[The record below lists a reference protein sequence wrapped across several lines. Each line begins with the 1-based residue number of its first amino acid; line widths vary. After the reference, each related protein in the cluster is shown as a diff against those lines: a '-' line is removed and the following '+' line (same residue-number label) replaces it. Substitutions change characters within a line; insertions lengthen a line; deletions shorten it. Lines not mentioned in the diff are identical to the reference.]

1 MYSLEW
7 ENCCC
12 FQVLLQW
19 ILIGNH
25 STQVWL
31 VGWGT
36 IPGIS
41 FANWNSSVQKRCTLS
56 GYVTEIQY
64 IKWDL
69 YVVLLYFVIPLLQ
82 WSWKGVYWFHLCRSL
97 CQSIYLNPCGFV
109 HTKICPF
116 WTKSC
121 LLCFF
126 HNTCWVNFIFIHLI
140 KQLQKACH
148 VLSSFFSKFQ
158 KSDPDFVLCPCTVNV
173 EIDFPSEFLS

>member
-1 MYSLEW
+1 M
-7 ENCCC
+7 
-12 FQVLLQW
+12 
-19 ILIGNH
+19 
-25 STQVWL
+25 
-31 VGWGT
+31 GWGT

-126 HNTCWVNFIFIHLI
+126 HNTCGVNFIFIHLI

-148 VLSSFFSKFQ
+148 VLSSFFQNSKNLTLTL
-158 KSDPDFVLCPCTVNV
+158 SCVHVLWMLKL
-173 EIDFPSEFLS
+173 ISHLSFYHNYFKLPVVIPLDGLLHINNECC